1 VLDLLIDGG
10 GDAHGVLGGL
20 LVLLSLPGSDLLAGG
35 QDPAAA
41 QGSMLV
47 EPSERHVARFERIVQ
62 DQALHRVEL
71 EED

>member
-1 VLDLLIDGG
+1 
-10 GDAHGVLGGL
+10 VLGGL
-20 LVLLSLPGSDLLAGG
+20 MALLSLPGSELLAGG
-35 QDPAAA
+35 QDPAAS

>member
-1 VLDLLIDGG
+1 
-10 GDAHGVLGGL
+10 
-20 LVLLSLPGSDLLAGG
+20 
-35 QDPAAA
+35 
-41 QGSMLV
+41 MLV